1 MVIWYPTLN
10 STFWLYISK
19 LLMLIDDDVHTE
31 DD

>member
-10 STFWLYISK
+10 STFWLHISK
-19 LLMLIDDDVHTE
+19 LLTLIDDDVHTE